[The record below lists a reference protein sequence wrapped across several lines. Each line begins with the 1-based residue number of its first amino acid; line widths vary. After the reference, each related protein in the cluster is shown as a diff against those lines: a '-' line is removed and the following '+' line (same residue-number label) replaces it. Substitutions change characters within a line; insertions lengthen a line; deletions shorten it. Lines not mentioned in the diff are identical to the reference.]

1 MKCRQ
6 GDIIEINFHFPDVG
20 FKPHF
25 AIVVSNDELQEIEG
39 YIYVVLISSK
49 QHNPEYSY
57 TLTKEMSS
65 YNFDKQSY
73 VKCQILELSTSRDI
87 IKRVG
92 SIKRT
97 YLLEIQQKI
106 IQNLF
111 FKNDETLIS
120 FVY

>member
-20 FKPHF
+20 FKSHF

-39 YIYVVLISSK
+39 YIYVVLISSN

-57 TLTKEMSS
+57 TLSKDMSS
-65 YNFDKQSY
+65 YNFDNQRY

-97 YLLEIQQKI
+97 YLLEILQKI
-106 IQNLF
+106 IQSF
-111 FKNDETLIS
+111 F
-120 FVY
+120 